1 MSTGWAQREITP
13 EMMQRAYRVI
23 QFVVVEE
30 CQFIMDL
37 GASWAVIECGFV
49 KIDRAVEVSLRR
61 FHIGVLHQLGVARS
75 RHPITA
81 SETTGEEGE
90 QPNASQTP
98 FSRQRAA
105 QSRGGKPEL
114 VSARHRRQFAC
125 L

>member
-23 QFVVVEE
+23 QFVVIKQ
-30 CQFIMDL
+30 CQFVMHL

-61 FHIGVLHQLGVARS
+61 FHVRVLYQLGVARS
-75 RHPITA
+75 RYPIAA

-90 QPNASQTP
+90 QPNASHTF
-98 FSRQRAA
+98 FSRQRAT
-105 QSRGGKPEL
+105 QSGPGKPEL
-114 VSARHRRQFAC
+114 VSARHRRQFAY

>member
-1 MSTGWAQREITP
+1 
-13 EMMQRAYRVI
+13 
-23 QFVVVEE
+23 
-30 CQFIMDL
+30 MDL

-98 FSRQRAA
+98 FSRQRVA
-105 QSRGGKPEL
+105 QSGGGKPEL